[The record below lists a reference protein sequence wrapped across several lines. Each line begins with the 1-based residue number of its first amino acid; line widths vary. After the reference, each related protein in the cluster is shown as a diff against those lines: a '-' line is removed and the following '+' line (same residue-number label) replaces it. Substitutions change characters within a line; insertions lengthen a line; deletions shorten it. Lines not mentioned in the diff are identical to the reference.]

1 MMFTLDRGAM
11 LRLSLIT
18 MTTSP
23 TLALLGCS
31 SGVKTYPVTLHV
43 AYEDGTTIEGAIVA
57 FQSVSDAGAKTKT
70 YSGVGKVQAD
80 GTCTL
85 TTFQP
90 NDGLVAPGCTVPRS
104 VFHLCGVCKAKTPM
118 NPKGLPHL
126 HFTRSFAALTRPS

>member
-1 MMFTLDRGAM
+1 MIFTLDRGTI
-11 LRLSLIT
+11 LRVSLVT
-18 MTTSP
+18 MTISP
-23 TLALLGCS
+23 TIALLGCS

-85 TTFQP
+85 TTY
-90 NDGLVAPGCTVPRS
+90 
-104 VFHLCGVCKAKTPM
+104 
-118 NPKGLPHL
+118 
-126 HFTRSFAALTRPS
+126 

>member
-1 MMFTLDRGAM
+1 MIFTLDRGTI
-11 LRLSLIT
+11 LRLSLVT
-18 MTTSP
+18 MTISP
-23 TLALLGCS
+23 TIALLGCS

-85 TTFQP
+85 TTY
-90 NDGLVAPGCTVPRS
+90 
-104 VFHLCGVCKAKTPM
+104 
-118 NPKGLPHL
+118 
-126 HFTRSFAALTRPS
+126 